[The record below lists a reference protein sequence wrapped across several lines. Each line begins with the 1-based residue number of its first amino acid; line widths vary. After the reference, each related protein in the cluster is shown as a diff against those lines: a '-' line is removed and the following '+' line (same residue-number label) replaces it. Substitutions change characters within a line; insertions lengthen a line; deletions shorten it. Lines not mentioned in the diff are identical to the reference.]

1 LIELPPRLDPD
12 PVQEG
17 DKIQI
22 TVPIARFGIPNPL
35 IFEKIVSYIYSALQT
50 QDLMAMFDKHL
61 GYAGL
66 PEEAR
71 IEAASNLP
79 RLLRLP
85 FLKVEEQEQWKA
97 WSKQTEGRLASQVSG
112 TYDIVD
118 ICSPLSQLATT
129 YHYERLIHLM
139 KDANLQ
145 FENISTIGLY
155 DNVFEAGILLC
166 RRVSYSLLLP
176 LTFPNY
182 RQLLLS
188 AMTLSVVRDHIV

>member
-1 LIELPPRLDPD
+1 VPHSIPITDTQVRIEVAEVPPVNPFPSHVLVIEQDPPIRGERCRVSIPIHDIVLLAFTSLIELPPRLDPD
-12 PVQEG
+12 PIQEG

-66 PEEAR
+66 AEEAR

-85 FLKVEEQEQWKA
+85 FLKPEEQEQWKV
-97 WSKQTEGRLASQVSG
+97 WSKQTEGRLASQVSVC
-112 TYDIVD
+112 I
-118 ICSPLSQLATT
+118 
-129 YHYERLIHLM
+129 
-139 KDANLQ
+139 
-145 FENISTIGLY
+145 IS
-155 DNVFEAGILLC
+155 
-166 RRVSYSLLLP
+166 
-176 LTFPNY
+176 
-182 RQLLLS
+182 
-188 AMTLSVVRDHIV
+188 